1 MQQAELIR
9 VGLASRLPRTP
20 RTSVANVSASSSND
34 LSLRDGGCVAVMP
47 MFIWTSTIMRIIE
60 DYPSGKHT
68 KKYFTS
74 CDPHHDIYTFCY
86 WQIFWHI
93 FWHSICH
100 ISWHF
105 IWHIFWHSIW
115 HSIWHILWHF
125 IWHIFWHSI

>member
-60 DYPSGKHT
+60 DYPLVNIQKNTLLRVIPTMTFIHFVTGKSSG
-68 KKYFTS
+68 
-74 CDPHHDIYTFCY
+74 
-86 WQIFWHI
+86 
-93 FWHSICH
+93 
-100 ISWHF
+100 IS
-105 IWHIFWHSIW
+105 SG
-115 HSIWHILWHF
+115 ILSAISHGILSGISTGILYRILTGLF
-125 IWHIFWHSI
+125 